1 MREGFSLEFES
12 LPAQIRLGLLDLL
25 REFLRGFR
33 TVVEVERSMEDDE
46 GRDELYWEKES
57 TFDH

>member
-1 MREGFSLEFES
+1 VREGFSLEFES